1 MSRSAFVWYANVLMK
16 KPAKILVGMLTVLI
30 TAAAIAGNV
39 LLEQKFDP
47 TWFLPPETYLAKWFE
62 MNRKY
67 FPFGGDRVT
76 IWCHGLDY
84 LNELEKLD
92 ALAKKLAGQK
102 DIIDNVDS
110 WTTHFIDYLQKVNF
124 DPAVNRNETI
134 FREKMTQ
141 FFFSP
146 RGSKYRQQ
154 FTFQGEPTC
163 GMKCPEVLLSDIT
176 FNHRIFLKGPSEHI
190 PAMNRVKKIL
200 KESGIV
206 GKVFPMSLGY
216 AAWETDEV
224 IAEELYRNLGLAVIC
239 IFATTLLLVGQT
251 VCSVLVLLMVI
262 MALADVGGFMHFWG
276 MTIDTVS
283 CINLIIAMGLCVDYS
298 AHIAHRYLPTY

>member
-1 MSRSAFVWYANVLMK
+1 MQQIRHQNPAVILAHSIQLQRNKIYSIGSSTQNCLAKRNLSRSAFVWYANVLMK

-134 FREKMTQ
+134 FREKMT
-141 FFFSP
+141 
-146 RGSKYRQQ
+146 R
-154 FTFQGEPTC
+154 C
-163 GMKCPEVLLSDIT
+163 
-176 FNHRIFLKGPSEHI
+176 
-190 PAMNRVKKIL
+190 
-200 KESGIV
+200 
-206 GKVFPMSLGY
+206 
-216 AAWETDEV
+216 
-224 IAEELYRNLGLAVIC
+224 
-239 IFATTLLLVGQT
+239 
-251 VCSVLVLLMVI
+251 
-262 MALADVGGFMHFWG
+262 
-276 MTIDTVS
+276 
-283 CINLIIAMGLCVDYS
+283 
-298 AHIAHRYLPTY
+298 